1 MFIHSL
7 THNIL
12 VCTITHH
19 LQTGVSCSHE
29 LEYNVPAQPRA
40 GLSAVITAWW
50 AVRGAGMD
58 ISDHTAWRLRDTVPS
73 RTLSPAIYY
82 NRPMG

>member
-1 MFIHSL
+1 MQ
-7 THNIL
+7 
-12 VCTITHH
+12 H

-40 GLSAVITAWW
+40 ELSAVITARW
-50 AVRGAGMD
+50 AVRGVGTD

-73 RTLSPAIYY
+73 RTLSPVCCY